1 MGMKIILTTLVA
13 SSIIFVSGCNKTK
26 KATANNEASQSGAL
40 AAAVESNPQQ
50 FEMEFN
56 VEVESDGEQIF
67 LNLNGEEQAI
77 DLGDM
82 MEFHTMGDD
91 GQMKVSIAK
100 MISGGDGQPMQWL
113 QNGIG
118 DTSNM
123 DIEIIVNGEELD
135 GDFSSLPDH
144 IMRKIGDG
152 ENLDVQVFMTSEHM
166 GDMPFGIHERIMEIS
181 DRDGH
186 DMGPEIREHVMEMM
200 RQGFHMPEGMN
211 PLDAHRRN
219 DGHDMGGHVVMRT
232 VGGEGHEDMMRM
244 HDQMIEMMGDREMPE
259 EMRGMH
265 ERMMQMHDMQERRP
279 EHMQGEMRFRDVP
292 EEHEFMQELGMM
304 DEMSYHLSE
313 LGAISMLGI
322 HMIRD
327 ELEPEA
333 RLDALERI
341 IDEAPNPSPARNAAL
356 IVSIETL
363 QELSRVEEAAD
374 LMVELVLSNSEWHDD
389 D

>member
-1 MGMKIILTTLVA
+1 MGMKIILTTLIA
-13 SSIIFVSGCNKTK
+13 SSIMFVGGCNKTK

-40 AAAVESNPQQ
+40 AAAAESNPQQ
-50 FEMEFN
+50 FEIDFN
-56 VEVESDGEQIF
+56 VEVESDGEQIL
-67 LNLNGEEQAI
+67 LNINGEEQAI

-91 GQMKVSIAK
+91 SEMKVSIMK
-100 MISGGDGQPMQWL
+100 MISDVDGQPMQWL
-113 QNGIG
+113 QKGIG

-123 DIEIIVNGEELD
+123 DIKIIVNGEELE
-135 GDFSSLPDH
+135 GDFSRLPDH

-152 ENLDVQVFMTSEHM
+152 ENLDVQVFMTGEHM
-166 GDMPFGIHERIMEIS
+166 GDMPFEIHERIMEKS

-186 DMGPEIREHVMEMM
+186 DRDPEIREHVMEMM

-219 DGHDMGGHVVMRT
+219 DGHDMDGNIVMRMM
-232 VGGEGHEDMMRM
+232 GGEEWVIDEQ
-244 HDQMIEMMGDREMPE
+244 DK
-259 EMRGMH
+259 
-265 ERMMQMHDMQERRP
+265 RMMQMHDTQERRP
-279 EHMQGEMRFRDVP
+279 EHMRGEMRFCDVS
-292 EEHEFMQELGMM
+292 EEHEFMRELEMM
-304 DEMSYHLSE
+304 DEMSHYLSE
-313 LGAISMLGI
+313 LSAISMLGI

-363 QELSRVEEAAD
+363 QELSMDEDAAD
-374 LMVELVLSNSEWHDD
+374 MMVELVISNAHWDD

>member
-13 SSIIFVSGCNKTK
+13 SSIIFVGGCNKTK

-56 VEVESDGEQIF
+56 VEVESDGEQVF
-67 LNLNGEEQAI
+67 LNINGEEQAI

-82 MEFHTMGDD
+82 MELHAMGDD
-91 GQMKVSIAK
+91 GQMKVSIVK

-113 QNGIG
+113 QKGIG

-181 DRDGH
+181 DGDGGPRGLHEMHENSGGVWVFDRPDGMNDMDGH
-186 DMGPEIREHVMEMM
+186 I
-200 RQGFHMPEGMN
+200 
-211 PLDAHRRN
+211 
-219 DGHDMGGHVVMRT
+219 VMRMMD
-232 VGGEGHEDMMRM
+232 GEGHEGMMRM

-259 EMRGMH
+259 EMRDMH
-265 ERMMQMHDMQERRP
+265 ERMMRMHDMQERRP
-279 EHMQGEMRFRDVP
+279 EHMRGEVRFRDVP

-304 DEMSYHLSE
+304 DEMSYYLSE

-363 QELSRVEEAAD
+363 QELSRDEEAAD
-374 LMVELVLSNSEWHDD
+374 LMVELVISNAHWDD

>member
-13 SSIIFVSGCNKTK
+13 SSIIFVGGCNKTK

-67 LNLNGEEQAI
+67 LNINGEEQAI

-91 GQMKVSIAK
+91 GQMKVSIVK

-113 QNGIG
+113 QKGIG

-166 GDMPFGIHERIMEIS
+166 GDMPFGIHERIMEKS
-181 DRDGH
+181 DGDGGPRGLHEMHENRGGVWVFDRPDGMNDMDGH
-186 DMGPEIREHVMEMM
+186 T
-200 RQGFHMPEGMN
+200 
-211 PLDAHRRN
+211 
-219 DGHDMGGHVVMRT
+219 VMRMMD
-232 VGGEGHEDMMRM
+232 GEGHEGMMRM

-259 EMRGMH
+259 EMRDMH
-265 ERMMQMHDMQERRP
+265 ERMMQLHDMQERRP
-279 EHMQGEMRFRDVP
+279 EHMRGEMRFRDVP

-304 DEMSYHLSE
+304 DEMSHYLSE

-363 QELSRVEEAAD
+363 QELSRDEEAAD
-374 LMVELVLSNSEWHDD
+374 LMVELVISNAHWDD

>member
-1 MGMKIILTTLVA
+1 MKTILTTLVA
-13 SSIIFVSGCNKTK
+13 SSIIFAGGCNKTK
-26 KATANNEASQSGAL
+26 RATANLAVSQPSAPE
-40 AAAVESNPQQ
+40 VVSESESHQ

-56 VEVESDGEQIF
+56 VEVESDGEQVF
-67 LNLNGEEQAI
+67 LILNGEEQAI

-91 GQMKVSIAK
+91 SEMKGSIVK

-123 DIEIIVNGEELD
+123 DIEIIVNGEELE
-135 GDFSSLPDH
+135 GDFSRLPDH

-152 ENLDVQVFMTSEHM
+152 ENLDVQVFMTSEQM

-186 DMGPEIREHVMEMM
+186 DMDPEIREHVMEMM
-200 RQGFHMPEGMN
+200 RHGFHMPEGMN

-219 DGHDMGGHVVMRT
+219 NGHDMDGHVVMRT

-259 EMRGMH
+259 EMRDMH

-279 EHMQGEMRFRDVP
+279 EHTRGEMRFRDVP
-292 EEHEFMQELGMM
+292 EEHEFMRELEMM

-341 IDEAPNPSPARNAAL
+341 IDEAPNSSPARNAAL

-363 QELSRVEEAAD
+363 QELSRDEEAAD
-374 LMVELVLSNSEWHDD
+374 LMVELVISNAHWDD

>member
-1 MGMKIILTTLVA
+1 MA
-13 SSIIFVSGCNKTK
+13 
-26 KATANNEASQSGAL
+26 
-40 AAAVESNPQQ
+40 
-50 FEMEFN
+50 
-56 VEVESDGEQIF
+56 
-67 LNLNGEEQAI
+67 
-77 DLGDM
+77 
-82 MEFHTMGDD
+82 DD
-91 GQMKVSIAK
+91 GQMKVSIMK

-113 QNGIG
+113 QKGIG

-123 DIEIIVNGEELD
+123 DIEIIVNGEELN
-135 GDFSSLPDH
+135 GDFSSLQDH

-166 GDMPFGIHERIMEIS
+166 GDMPFGIHERVMEKS
-181 DRDGH
+181 DGDGGPWGLHEMHENRGGVWVFDRPDGMNNIDGH
-186 DMGPEIREHVMEMM
+186 I
-200 RQGFHMPEGMN
+200 
-211 PLDAHRRN
+211 
-219 DGHDMGGHVVMRT
+219 VMRLM
-232 VGGEGHEDMMRM
+232 GGEGHEGMMRM

-259 EMRGMH
+259 EMRDMH
-265 ERMMQMHDMQERRP
+265 ERMMQLHDMQERRP
-279 EHMQGEMRFRDVP
+279 EHMRGEMRFRDVP
-292 EEHEFMQELGMM
+292 EEHEFMRELETM

-341 IDEAPNPSPARNAAL
+341 IDEAPNPSPTRNAAL

-363 QELSRVEEAAD
+363 QELSRDEEAAD
-374 LMVELVLSNSEWHDD
+374 LMVELVISNAHWDD

>member
-13 SSIIFVSGCNKTK
+13 SSIIFVGGCNKTK

-56 VEVESDGEQIF
+56 VEVESDGEQVF
-67 LNLNGEEQAI
+67 LNINGEEQAI

-91 GQMKVSIAK
+91 GQMKVSIVK

-113 QNGIG
+113 QKGIG

-181 DRDGH
+181 DGDGGPRGLHEMHENSGGVWVFDRPDGMNDMDGH
-186 DMGPEIREHVMEMM
+186 I
-200 RQGFHMPEGMN
+200 
-211 PLDAHRRN
+211 
-219 DGHDMGGHVVMRT
+219 VMRMMD
-232 VGGEGHEDMMRM
+232 GEGHEGMMRM

-259 EMRGMH
+259 EMRDMH
-265 ERMMQMHDMQERRP
+265 ERMMRMHDMQERRP
-279 EHMQGEMRFRDVP
+279 EHMRGEMRFRDVP

-304 DEMSYHLSE
+304 DEMSYYLSE

-363 QELSRVEEAAD
+363 QELSRDEEAAD
-374 LMVELVLSNSEWHDD
+374 LMVELVISNAHWDD

>member
-1 MGMKIILTTLVA
+1 MGMKIILTTLIA
-13 SSIIFVSGCNKTK
+13 SSIIFVGGCNKTK
-26 KATANNEASQSGAL
+26 NATANNEATQFGAL

-56 VEVESDGEQIF
+56 VDVESDGEQIF
-67 LNLNGEEQAI
+67 LNINGEEQVI

-91 GQMKVSIAK
+91 GEMKVSIMK
-100 MISGGDGQPMQWL
+100 MISGVDGQPMQWL
-113 QNGIG
+113 QKGIG

-123 DIEIIVNGEELD
+123 DIEIIVNGEELN
-135 GDFSSLPDH
+135 GDFSSLQDH

-152 ENLDVQVFMTSEHM
+152 ENLDVQVFMTSAHM

-181 DRDGH
+181 DGDGVPRGLH
-186 DMGPEIREHVMEMM
+186 EMHEN
-200 RQGFHMPEGMN
+200 RGGVWVFDRPEGMN
-211 PLDAHRRN
+211 DM
-219 DGHDMGGHVVMRT
+219 DGHIVMRMMD
-232 VGGEGHEDMMRM
+232 GEGHEGMMRM

-259 EMRGMH
+259 EMRDMH
-265 ERMMQMHDMQERRP
+265 ERMMQLHDMQERRP
-279 EHMQGEMRFRDVP
+279 EHMRGEMRFRDVS

-304 DEMSYHLSE
+304 DEMSYYLSE

-363 QELSRVEEAAD
+363 QELSRDEEAAD
-374 LMVELVLSNSEWHDD
+374 LMVELVISNAHWDD

>member
-13 SSIIFVSGCNKTK
+13 SSIIFVGGCNKTK

-67 LNLNGEEQAI
+67 LNINGEEQAI

-91 GQMKVSIAK
+91 GQMKVSIVK

-113 QNGIG
+113 QKGIG
-118 DTSNM
+118 DTSNI

-181 DRDGH
+181 DGDGGPRGLHEMHENSGGVWVLDRPDGMNDMDGH
-186 DMGPEIREHVMEMM
+186 IVMGMT
-200 RQGFHMPEGMN
+200 
-211 PLDAHRRN
+211 D
-219 DGHDMGGHVVMRT
+219 
-232 VGGEGHEDMMRM
+232 GEGHEGMMRM

-259 EMRGMH
+259 EMRDMH
-265 ERMMQMHDMQERRP
+265 ERMMRMHDMQERRP
-279 EHMQGEMRFRDVP
+279 EHMRGEMRFRDVP

-304 DEMSYHLSE
+304 DEMSYYLSE

-363 QELSRVEEAAD
+363 QELSRDEEAAD
-374 LMVELVLSNSEWHDD
+374 LMVELVISNAHWDD